1 MQKLSVFSFL
11 FSGMSCNNKQLR
23 LEYCSCLSNEPE
35 RLSIRF
41 VMFIK
46 QSSNVFIFPS
56 FFSLFF
62 SYSSKLFEIK
72 SITFVSFVS
81 CFLPLIFPFFIS
93 FAFSKILVI
102 CFSTFLIQ
110 LKKTL
115 TKSIDSKLSVN
126 ALSGTSLALRVF
138 RFHSFNFLAPSSW
151 IRLPLRSLFFEYRS
165 KYSLVSVRLIIIP
178 TFINCMQ

>member
-1 MQKLSVFSFL
+1 MQKLSFFSFL
-11 FSGMSCNNKQLR
+11 FSEMSCNNKQLR
-23 LEYCSCLSNEPE
+23 LKYGSCLSNEPE
-35 RLSIRF
+35 ALSIRF
-41 VMFIK
+41 EMFIK
-46 QSSNVFIFPS
+46 QSSNVFIFPF

-72 SITFVSFVS
+72 PITFVSFVS
-81 CFLPLIFPFFIS
+81 CLLPLICPFFIS
-93 FAFSKILVI
+93 FAFSKLFVI

-115 TKSIDSKLSVN
+115 KKSVDFKLSVN
-126 ALSGTSLALRVF
+126 ALSGTLLALRVF

-151 IRLPLRSLFFEYRS
+151 IRLPLRSRFFAYRS
-165 KYSLVSVRLIIIP
+165 KYTLVSVRLIIIP